1 MQSHA
6 CADPAN
12 CSYSRTSRH
21 AENFWLDLWELHI
34 QPRLQGLRGLR
45 PKSASK
51 HDPELALDKDGEKV
65 PKLETD
71 PLARRVG
78 YGLAAAAMLPAIF
91 VQVPSGLAS
100 GGSLVA
106 GVISAN
112 AITGNKTAEASST
125 SSDISSGA
133 FSVLGSVIQVAISI
147 SVGLSLAALLVY
159 PFGKRRSG
167 LFSF

>member
-1 MQSHA
+1 MPSQRSV
-6 CADPAN
+6 ADWN
-12 CSYSRTSRH
+12 TSYSYSRISRH
-21 AENFWLDLWELHI
+21 TENFFLDLWYDTI
-34 QPRLQGLRGLR
+34 KPRLKGVRKQNLD
-45 PKSASK
+45 
-51 HDPELALDKDGEKV
+51 DPELDLKTKGDDSDTG
-65 PKLETD
+65 
-71 PLARRVG
+71 PLGRRIG

-106 GVISAN
+106 GVTSAN
-112 AITGNKTAEASST
+112 AITGNKTAEST
-125 SSDISSGA
+125 SGSDISSSA
-133 FSVLGSVIQVAISI
+133 FTVLESVIQVAISI

>member
-1 MQSHA
+1 MH
-6 CADPAN
+6 
-12 CSYSRTSRH
+12 
-21 AENFWLDLWELHI
+21 L
-34 QPRLQGLRGLR
+34 QPRLLRLR
-45 PKSASK
+45 NK
-51 HDPELALDKDGEKV
+51 HSDPEKGFKLEEEKKDGA
-65 PKLETD
+65 PATD
-71 PLARRVG
+71 PTSRRVG

-106 GVISAN
+106 GVTSAN
-112 AITGNKTAEASST
+112 AITGNKTAEASSG
-125 SSDISSGA
+125 SSDLSAGA
-133 FSVLGSVIQVAISI
+133 FNVLGSVIQVAISI